1 MITKT
6 HGIVLRTV
14 KYNDKS
20 AIATVYTREFGRVS
34 FIIHGVSRRKSAIK
48 PAFFLPLSI
57 VEINTTFHPGKEVQQ
72 LQDIRIEQSLSGIYH
87 DPVKNA
93 ITLFLAELLYKTLRQ
108 PEADESTFDFLQQ
121 AIQLLDLSE
130 AGIANFH
137 LVFMIKLSK
146 YLGFEPNGE
155 EADASYFDLLNGVF
169 LKSRPT
175 HNHFANPEITHIFA
189 SMLPVGFDKMHT
201 IDLSRIKRNELL
213 NCLIDY
219 YKLHMPDF
227 HGLNATAVLHEIFN

>member
-6 HGIVLRTV
+6 PGIVLRTV
-14 KYNDKS
+14 KYSDKS
-20 AIATVYTREFGRVS
+20 SIATVYTREFGRVS
-34 FIIHGVSRRKSAIK
+34 FIIHGISRRKSGVK
-48 PAFFLPLSI
+48 SAFFLPLSI
-57 VEINTTFHPGKEVQQ
+57 VEINTTYHPGKEVQQ
-72 LQDIRIEQSLSGIYH
+72 LQDIRIEQSLTGLYH
-87 DPVKNA
+87 NPVKNA

-130 AGIANFH
+130 DGIANFH

-146 YLGFEPNGE
+146 YLGFEPNGD
-155 EADASYFDLLNGVF
+155 EAKASYFDLLNGVF
-169 LKSRPT
+169 LSSRPI
-175 HNHFANPEITHIFA
+175 HNHFVNPEMTHIFA
-189 SMLPVGFDKMHT
+189 SILHVNFDNMHT
-201 IDLSRIKRNELL
+201 IDLSRTKRNELL
-213 NCLIDY
+213 NYLIDY